1 MRITICSIL
10 FLFISTFSSA
20 QNQKINLKFN
30 NNYPSCFK
38 TYISMND
45 HHSGITYIKL
55 DSGKKYFSL
64 ADNVKKIE
72 THVIEKDTVFEIYN
86 LKNDF
91 PYNQIASLEKVN
103 FNSSDL
109 FYNYNENNFCKVWK
123 KL

>member
-10 FLFISTFSSA
+10 FFFISTFSSA
-20 QNQKINLKFN
+20 QNQKINLKLDG
-30 NNYPSCFK
+30 NYPRCFK

-64 ADNVKKIE
+64 ADNIKKIH
-72 THVIEKDTVFEIYN
+72 TLVIEKDTIFEIYN

-91 PYNQIASLEKVN
+91 AYNQITSLEEVV
-103 FNSSDL
+103 FNSSEL
-109 FYNYNENNFCKVWK
+109 FYNCTENNFTWV
-123 KL
+123 